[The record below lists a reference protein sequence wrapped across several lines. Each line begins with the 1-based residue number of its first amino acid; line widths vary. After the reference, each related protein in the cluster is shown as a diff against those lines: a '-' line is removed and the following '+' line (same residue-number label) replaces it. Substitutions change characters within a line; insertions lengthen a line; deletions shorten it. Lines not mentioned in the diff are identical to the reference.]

1 MSRFTLFIVIL
12 FSSIMFSQCDK
23 PGDSGEGNNNVVVPK
38 ISIEGVDALEGNESN
53 SQFEFDV
60 TLSASTTTT
69 VTVDFATQDA
79 SAKAGEDYLAR
90 SGTLTFEPGDIKE
103 TITIEVIGD
112 SEDEEKEQ
120 FLVKLSNAVN
130 GTLSVSDAIGGIAND
145 EDIIVNPGDG
155 YSTPLEYEGYELTWH
170 DEFNEPTI
178 NPNFYTHELGDNGW
192 GNQELQNYTSSPQN
206 SYIKDGMLCIEAKDE
221 GNNTYTSARIV
232 TKDKFEFVFGRVD
245 IRAKVPGTQGIWPAL
260 WMLGEN
266 ISDIGWPACGE
277 IDIMELVGHEQ
288 STIHGTAHYG
298 AQGQGYS
305 IFKGNHS
312 TLDGGQH
319 YDDEFHVFSIV
330 WESNSI
336 KWYRDDIL
344 FHSLIPSDIGNEVWR
359 FNQEFFFIFNVAVGG
374 QWPGYPDATTVFPA
388 KMEIDYIRVFQ

>member
-1 MSRFTLFIVIL
+1 MTKYILPLILLIAPLTLV
-12 FSSIMFSQCDK
+12 QCDK
-23 PGDSGEGNNNVVVPK
+23 GPDDNGGNTSIVVPK
-38 ISIEGVDALEGNESN
+38 ISIAGDDGLEGNGSN
-53 SQFEFDV
+53 SLFEFDV
-60 TLSASTTTT
+60 TLSASTTET
-69 VTVDFATQDA
+69 VRVDFATQDA
-79 SAKAGEDYLAR
+79 SAKAGEDYIAAA
-90 SGTLTFEPGDIKE
+90 GTLTFEPGDIIE
-103 TITIEVIGD
+103 TIIIEVIGD
-112 SEDEEKEQ
+112 SDDEEKEQ

-130 GTLSVSDAIGGIAND
+130 ATLTISDAIGGITND
-145 EDIIVNPGDG
+145 EDLVNDPGDG
-155 YSTPLEYEGYELTWH
+155 YSTPIEYDGYELVWH
-170 DEFNEPTI
+170 DEFSGSVI
-178 NPNFYTHELGDNGW
+178 NSNFYTHEFGDHGW
-192 GNQELQNYTSSPQN
+192 GNQELQNYTNSPQN
-206 SYIKDGMLCIEAKDE
+206 SYVRDGKLCIEARDE
-221 GNNTYTSARIV
+221 GNNKYSSARII
-232 TKDKFEFVFGRVD
+232 TKDKYEFVYGRVD

-305 IFKGNHS
+305 IFKGDHS
-312 TLDGGQH
+312 SLDGGQH

-330 WESNSI
+330 WEPNSV

-344 FHSLIPSDIGNEVWR
+344 FHSLTPSDIGSEVWR